1 MLNNDEKE
9 KKIYVGE
16 KLHLCFEGID
26 GSGKTTLSKAV
37 IEKLQEIGHKV
48 FHTSEPGNN
57 NQEASMVL
65 RDLVLNNKYKDEV
78 NDLQREYLLAVNRSV
93 QYEKSKKELDKGNV
107 IVQDRGWMSGFAY
120 SKAKGFSYNF
130 IDELNEGL
138 TPNFKNMFDVIIYL
152 NNNKNVSE
160 TLKKAQDA
168 KQEFESGDTIESK
181 GSSFQQSVRD
191 NYCELVEMYQD
202 DVNIVKID
210 IYEGDHRLTVEELVE
225 KVMKILQ
232 KKVVMIV
239 GNSGSGKSTLEM
251 NLVNKY
257 PNLFTRV
264 VSYTSRPIDKVNR
277 KEVDGFHYNF
287 LSEKEFMKMKNN
299 GEFIQYTEYGE
310 NHYASSYASY
320 QNKTPYTLVVI
331 APEKGK
337 LLADELGEKGYDV
350 QWVLF
355 DISNEKIK
363 ENLLKEGKD
372 LEDIETRFKR
382 EDNKKLFK
390 EMNLKSSFT
399 VRDEMLDEKLPQTF
413 MSYLKEGV

>member
-1 MLNNDEKE
+1 MSNNDKKE

-16 KLHLCFEGID
+16 KLHICFEGID

-37 IEKLQEIGHKV
+37 LKKLEELGHKV
-48 FHTSEPGNN
+48 FHTSEPGNE

-65 RDLVLNNKYKDEV
+65 RDLVLNKKYEKDID
-78 NDLQREYLLAVNRSV
+78 DLSREYLLAVNRRT
-93 QYEKSKKELDKGNV
+93 QYEKSKEQLSQGTFV
-107 IVQDRGWMSGFAY
+107 VQDRGWVSGFAY
-120 SKAKGFSYNF
+120 SKAKGFDYEF
-130 IDELNEGL
+130 IDNLNEGL

-152 NNNKNVSE
+152 NNNKNVE
-160 TLKKAQDA
+160 DTLKKAQEA

-181 GSSFQQSVRD
+181 GASFQQAVRD
-191 NYCELVEMYQD
+191 NYCELVEMHQD
-202 DVNIVKID
+202 SVNIIKID
-210 IYEGDHRLTVEELVE
+210 IYEGEHRLTVEELVS

-232 KKVVMIV
+232 KKVVMLV

-251 NLVNKY
+251 NLVNKHSH
-257 PNLFTRV
+257 LFTRV

-277 KEVDGFHYNF
+277 KEIEGVHYNF
-287 LSEKEFMKMKNN
+287 LNEEEFMKMKNN
-299 GEFIQYTEYGE
+299 GEFIQYTEYGK

-320 QNKTPYTLVVI
+320 KNRTPYTLVVI

-337 LLADELGEKGYDV
+337 VLADELEEKGYDV

-355 DISNEKIK
+355 DISNDKIK

-372 LEDIETRFKR
+372 LEDIEARFKR

-399 VRDEMLDEKLPQTF
+399 VTDELLNESLPQTF
-413 MSYLKEGV
+413 VNHLKEGL